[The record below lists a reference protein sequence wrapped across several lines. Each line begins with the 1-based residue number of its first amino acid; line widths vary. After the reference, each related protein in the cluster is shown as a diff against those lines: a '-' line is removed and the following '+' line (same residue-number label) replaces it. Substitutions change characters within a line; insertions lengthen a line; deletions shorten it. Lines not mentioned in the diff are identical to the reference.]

1 MRGFIWLPIALF
13 GSLLLTGFSL
23 FINSNNLS
31 GLMGAANSLAI
42 EVSGLRVPFD
52 IDYSI
57 AKYADK
63 KDYLYK
69 DALKSAWEN
78 ARLAMEAARDIQT
91 IAAGA
96 KLEVVDNHTIVSVDF
111 NIYSREAEVRA
122 YLDKALQDSYLTL
135 QGLVNLLDSDR
146 DQLDL
151 LGADHQNFSK
161 SQVFG
166 ALTAFLDSVN
176 SETGNYNQLTRIEA
190 NPCSLDELKY
200 RTICII
206 RQMTMRQPPTI
217 AQAVSIF
224 NQVIG
229 YPGQSLLQD
238 YFEYHKNLTNLML
251 QMHNDYED
259 ALSIFDQKVHEIEGK
274 MDELEKDGIFLVSS
288 GVIDSVTG
296 QSSGSIRLTTGYT
309 GSLSEKFVYFKQ
321 DLSEITAEGHL
332 AERVFGQEQD
342 DYLFDATEQ
351 TRTLNFRLTD
361 LSLALDSLAVS
372 ISELKDKARELYDRL
387 LRENE
392 GKKTSAL
399 YLDALDLGEKAE
411 NGKSIGDSIASYS
424 RAISYLVF
432 VSGSSDSTL
441 ALDQSLGYLGKTLE
455 SLGDFGMDV
464 SYEKEQYERL
474 AKIDDQN
481 LSQQVF
487 LSIQELT
494 SKLRDKAGYGLGR
507 VYDLRERLAAYFADY
522 HSFLG
527 DPAMAQKL
535 DRKKI
540 DELEKYFENS
550 LTYDE
555 LSNLDELYKKYVGME
570 EYLSAEF
577 GSIASDYLSKYVGYS
592 YDFFDSP
599 LCLNFS
605 RGRVL
610 VNVRNPA
617 SVAFSNVTLSRN
629 LSIVT
634 DLDNPLVFRI
644 DKIGSG
650 EIKYKEYLASIF
662 YDCSDYVPNKTQLDK
677 RFFDASNR
685 ISQLCL
691 FRDCSDL
698 KKAYKE
704 AYSQLEPTLVEE
716 ALSQEIDSFLRDFT
730 GKETKSKLDRLELSL
745 KDFEKAVD
753 SKVSFEHN
761 TTLVFS
767 GADYSQAYSEY
778 KRLKSMY
785 DLLTPVSFSSKP
797 APDRF
802 AELIDK
808 FSPADLVG
816 FSDSL
821 GSLGGYLN
829 SSIDSM
835 RNEAKASLL
844 LAKQNAENTNA
855 GFSDL
860 KKAFGY
866 YNSGGYN
873 KAILFASQVSGERA
887 DSGFD
892 FTYIVYAFLAVM
904 LALFCLFLIRK
915 PKNER
920 KIVRRLLRP
929 TS

>member
-13 GSLLLTGFSL
+13 GSLMLVGFSL

-31 GLMGAANSLAI
+31 GLMGSANSLAI

-69 DALKSAWEN
+69 DTLKSAWEN
-78 ARLAMEAARDIQT
+78 ALKAIEAARDIQT

-96 KLEVVDNHTIVSVDF
+96 KLVVVDNQTLLSVDF
-111 NIYSREAEVRA
+111 NIYNREAEVRA
-122 YLDKALQDSYLTL
+122 YLDKALQDSYSTM

-146 DQLDL
+146 DDLDR

-206 RQMTMRQPPTI
+206 RQMTMRQQPTVS
-217 AQAVSIF
+217 QAVSIF

-259 ALSIFDQKVHEIEGK
+259 SLSIFDQKVHEIEGK
-274 MDELEKDGIFLVSS
+274 MGGLEKNGIFLVSS

-332 AERVFGQEQD
+332 AERILEQEQD
-342 DYLFDATEQ
+342 DYLFDATEM
-351 TRTLNFRLTD
+351 TKALNFRLTD
-361 LSLALDSLAVS
+361 LSLALDSLAS
-372 ISELKDKARELYDRL
+372 SLSELRDKARELYDRL

-399 YLDALDLGEKAE
+399 YLDALDLGEKA
-411 NGKSIGDSIASYS
+411 KSGSVGESITDYS
-424 RAISYLVF
+424 RAINYLIF
-432 VSGSSDSTL
+432 VSGSSNSTL
-441 ALDQSLGYLGKTLE
+441 ALDQSLGYLGKTLKA
-455 SLGDFGMDV
+455 LDDFGIDV

-507 VYDLRERLAAYFADY
+507 VYDLRERLAAHFADY

-577 GSIASDYLSKYVGYS
+577 GSIASDYLSKYIAYS
-592 YDFFDSP
+592 YDFLDSP
-599 LCLNFS
+599 SCLNFS

-610 VNVRNPA
+610 LNVRNPA
-617 SVAFSNVTLSRN
+617 SVAFSNVTLSEN
-629 LSIVT
+629 LSIAT

-644 DKIGSG
+644 DRIGPG

-698 KKAYKE
+698 KKIYRE

-716 ALSQEIDSFLRDFT
+716 ALSEEIDSFLRDFT

-761 TTLVFS
+761 ITLIFS
-767 GADYSQAYSEY
+767 SKDHSQAYSEY

-797 APDRF
+797 AQDRF

-821 GSLGGYLN
+821 GSLEGYLN

-835 RNEAKASLL
+835 RNGAKASLL

-855 GFSDL
+855 GFSSL
-860 KKAFGY
+860 KKALES
-866 YNSGGYN
+866 YNSGSYN

-892 FTYIVYAFLAVM
+892 FTYIVYAFLAVV
-904 LALFCLFLIRK
+904 LALFCLFLIRR
-915 PKNER
+915 PKQER